1 MVKSLNVG
9 ISINDEKVCILLYA
23 DDIVFLTE
31 NETDL
36 QKVLNVLNIWCNTNK
51 LTVNLNKSKIVH
63 FRTPSVPKSKY
74 CFAYGGNTVEIV
86 SNYTYLGLLFTE
98 FFNYE
103 AMAKAVS
110 KSASRALGL
119 LIAKCKVNGGF
130 NYSTFTKLFDT
141 LVWSVIE
148 YGASI
153 WGCREFTCINAIK
166 NRAMRFFMGV
176 GKYTPNLA
184 LYGDMGWMPCSIKQ
198 WSAVFRLWSRLSK
211 MNNNRLNKRVFN
223 WCYSSSSS
231 KIKNWCYRVM
241 SKFRDTN
248 LEQYCDIDVFLSR
261 NMIHCIE
268 TTLFDTY
275 KINWCNQLNND
286 AYRKLRTYKT
296 FKTEFKVESFL
307 CKNMPIR
314 YRSAFSKFRCGVAP

>member
-1 MVKSLNVG
+1 MVNSLNVG
-9 ISINDEKVCILLYA
+9 ISINDEEVCILLYA

-36 QKVLNVLNIWCNTNK
+36 QKVLNVLNIWCITNK

-98 FFNYE
+98 VFNYE

-148 YGASI
+148 YVASI

-184 LYGDMGWMPCSIKQ
+184 LYGDMG
-198 WSAVFRLWSRLSK
+198 
-211 MNNNRLNKRVFN
+211 
-223 WCYSSSSS
+223 
-231 KIKNWCYRVM
+231 
-241 SKFRDTN
+241 
-248 LEQYCDIDVFLSR
+248 
-261 NMIHCIE
+261 
-268 TTLFDTY
+268 
-275 KINWCNQLNND
+275 
-286 AYRKLRTYKT
+286 
-296 FKTEFKVESFL
+296 
-307 CKNMPIR
+307 
-314 YRSAFSKFRCGVAP
+314 